1 MRRRKNFWRREKTGT
16 DDGKCRELSSLV
28 QFYFNTAN
36 QMSRQK
42 KKSKRESQKVKP
54 NQKDL
59 SLSDKHKFTG
69 KIAPAPIKMK
79 YFEASIKDDLP
90 HTFEE
95 RLKMLKEIG
104 RKAAEQFP
112 DKYKNIQ
119 EWFKK
124 YDQPKIL
131 AFSFY
136 YFLTAPAGYD
146 EEAVT
151 GKIDFQ
157 PFYQELLQAFSLT
170 LPRSYEADPFSQE
183 VQDFKNSLREI
194 GDLYRSKQLQFP
206 DSVLTIDDMPIHL
219 IRTEMIMQ
227 TTAVRNWSYD
237 HNMKKVTLDL
247 ARKVSDAFMVHHGFD
262 PVIFLELLYR
272 MTQEVEIKIN
282 QHGLKTRLFLKKTS
296 YSTVIDSYES
306 LFPVEKIPKEK
317 QKVFWENCGKNLN
330 KLKSLFLL
338 HSDFFL
344 EDIFSFDYKTLESY
358 TQGIISGEKLKLIFK
373 ELSFE
378 FGDLEKHNIDHFLL
392 GNPVQEKPF
401 IQITEN
407 DTVFSTMYTVLT
419 HFSIGLLEGLCA
431 ADVKLREK
439 YNIARADYLEEEISS
454 LFRKAFPTAKI
465 FAGSKWKAKD
475 GKIYENDLLVIIDQF
490 ALVIEAKAGM
500 VSPPA
505 KRGAPDRLFK
515 TLKELI
521 EEPSEQAMRFIEFL
535 TENTGDLSLKVK
547 KGPNNNFN
555 SAELCYYIPLGVT
568 LSHLG
573 MTSTNLKQLIR
584 AGVTNK
590 KIEDLATSI
599 SLTDLEVVFDLLPNT
614 AEKLHYLQRRRELE
628 SNIEYIGDEL
638 DLLAWYLDDGFNL
651 GEDQEKYGLFKMDLK
666 SKELDHYIIGTAN
679 KEKVT
684 KPFLRRSPWWKD
696 ILNRLESKKP
706 ENWLTISYLLH
717 NVNYEDQIVLAKM
730 KDQLTNAILT
740 GKTEEKHNW
749 IILKTAEKKRQF
761 TIAVYCY
768 TDSLKD
774 ERNDMISDILYS
786 DEMEGMK
793 GTLVI
798 AINVDQKHYPYSSLA
813 FRISPE
819 LFENKYMRKNENI

>member
-1 MRRRKNFWRREKTGT
+1 
-16 DDGKCRELSSLV
+16 
-28 QFYFNTAN
+28 
-36 QMSRQK
+36 MSRQK
-42 KKSKRESQKVKP
+42 KKSKRTSQKVKS
-54 NQKDL
+54 NRKDL
-59 SLSDKHKFTG
+59 LLSDKNLFAG
-69 KIAPAPIKMK
+69 NIAPAPIKMK
-79 YFEASIKDDLP
+79 YFEATMDEELP

-95 RLKMLKEIG
+95 RLELLKEIG
-104 RKAAEQFP
+104 KNAAEQFP
-112 DKYKNIQ
+112 DKYKSIQ
-119 EWFKK
+119 EWFRK

-170 LPRSYEADPFSQE
+170 LPRSYKADPFSQE
-183 VQDFKNSLREI
+183 VNDFKNSLMEM

-206 DSVLTIDDMPIHL
+206 DSVLIIDDVPSHL

-237 HNMKKVTLDL
+237 HKMKRVTLNL
-247 ARKVSDAFMVHHGFD
+247 AEKVSDTFMKHHGFD
-262 PVIFLELLYR
+262 PKMFLELLYR
-272 MTQEVEIKIN
+272 MIQEVEIKIN
-282 QHGLKTRLFLKKTS
+282 QHGLRTRQFLTKTN

-306 LFPVEKIPKEK
+306 QFPVQKMPKEK
-317 QKVFWENCGKNLN
+317 QKALWELCGKNLKN
-330 KLKSLFLL
+330 LKSMFLL
-338 HSDFFL
+338 HSDYFL
-344 EDIFSFDYKTLESY
+344 EDIFSFDYKTLASY
-358 TQGIISGEKLKLIFK
+358 TEGVISEEKLREIYKK
-373 ELSFE
+373 VSFE

-392 GNPVQEKPF
+392 LSPVQEKPF
-401 IQITEN
+401 IHIPEN
-407 DTVFSTMYTVLT
+407 DAIFSTMYTVLT
-419 HFSIGLLEGLCA
+419 HFSISVLEGLCA
-431 ADVKLREK
+431 ADIQLREK
-439 YNIARADYLEEEISS
+439 YNIARAGYLEEEIFL

-535 TENTGDLSLKVK
+535 NDNKGDLSLKVK

-555 SAELCYYIPLGVT
+555 SAELCYFIPLGVT

-573 MTSTNLKQLIR
+573 MTSTNLKQLIK
-584 AGVTNK
+584 AGVTKK

-599 SLTDLEVVFDLLPNT
+599 SFTDLEVVFDLLPNT

-651 GEDQEKYGLFKMDLK
+651 GKDQEKYGLFKMDLK
-666 SKELDHYIIGTAN
+666 SKELDHYVIGTAN
-679 KEKVT
+679 NEKVT
-684 KPFLRRSPWWKD
+684 KPSLRRSPWWKD

-706 ENWLTISYLLH
+706 EHWITISYLLH
-717 NVNYEDQIVLAKM
+717 NFNYEDQITLSKM

-740 GKTEEKHNW
+740 GKTEKRHNW
-749 IILKTAEKKRQF
+749 ILLTNAETKRQF

-768 TDSLKD
+768 TDNLKN
-774 ERNDMISDILYS
+774 ERDDMMSDILYS
-786 DEMEGMK
+786 KEMEGMK
-793 GTLVI
+793 GALVI
-798 AINVDQKHYPYSSLA
+798 AINVDQKHYPYSSLG

-819 LFENKYMRKNENI
+819 LFENKYMRANKKS

>member
-1 MRRRKNFWRREKTGT
+1 
-16 DDGKCRELSSLV
+16 
-28 QFYFNTAN
+28 
-36 QMSRQK
+36 MSRQK
-42 KKSKRESQKVKP
+42 KKSKGTSQKVKP
-54 NQKDL
+54 NRKDL
-59 SLSDKHKFTG
+59 SLSEKNLFPG
-69 KIAPAPIKMK
+69 NIAPAPVKMK
-79 YFEASIKDDLP
+79 YFEASLPDGLP

-95 RLKMLKEIG
+95 RLHILKEIG
-104 RKAAEQFP
+104 RNAAQQFP
-112 DKYKNIQ
+112 DKYKSIQ
-119 EWFKK
+119 EWFRK

-146 EEAVT
+146 EEAET

-170 LPRSYEADPFSQE
+170 LPRSYKADPFSKE
-183 VQDFKNSLREI
+183 VNDFKNSLMEM
-194 GDLYRSKQLQFP
+194 GDLYKSKQLQFP
-206 DSVLTIDDMPIHL
+206 DSILTIDDVPSHL

-237 HNMKKVTLDL
+237 HKMKRVTLNL
-247 ARKVSDAFMVHHGFD
+247 AEKVSDAFMKHHGFD
-262 PVIFLELLYR
+262 PKMFLELLYR
-272 MTQEVEIKIN
+272 MIQEVEIKIN
-282 QHGLKTRLFLKKTS
+282 QHHLKTRQFLTKTN

-306 LFPVEKIPKEK
+306 KFPVQKMPKVK
-317 QKVFWENCGKNLN
+317 QKAFWELCGKDLK
-330 KLKSLFLL
+330 KLKSMFLL

-344 EDIFSFDYKTLESY
+344 EDIFSFGYKTLESY
-358 TQGIISGEKLKLIFK
+358 TQGMISEEKLREIFK
-373 ELSFE
+373 KVSFE
-378 FGDLEKHNIDHFLL
+378 FGDLKEHNIDHFLL
-392 GNPVQEKPF
+392 LNPVQEKPF
-401 IQITEN
+401 IYNPEN
-407 DTVFSTMYTVLT
+407 DAIFSTMYTVLT
-419 HFSIGLLEGLCA
+419 HFSISVLEGLCA
-431 ADVKLREK
+431 ADIQLREK
-439 YNIARADYLEEEISS
+439 YNIARAGYLEEEIFL

-505 KRGAPDRLFK
+505 KRGALNRLFK

-535 TENTGDLSLKVK
+535 NENKGDLSLKVK

-555 SAELCYYIPLGVT
+555 SAEICYFIPLGVT

-573 MTSTNLKQLIR
+573 MTSTNLKQLIK
-584 AGVTNK
+584 AGVTQKN
-590 KIEDLATSI
+590 IEDLATSI

-651 GEDQEKYGLFKMDLK
+651 GKDQEKYGLFKMDLK

-679 KEKVT
+679 NEKVT
-684 KPFLRRSPWWKD
+684 KPSLRRSPWWID

-706 ENWLTISYLLH
+706 EHWITISYLLH
-717 NVNYEDQIVLAKM
+717 NFNYEDQIILSKM

-740 GKTEEKHNW
+740 GKTENRHNW
-749 IILKTAEKKRQF
+749 ILLTNAETKRQF

-768 TDSLKD
+768 TDNLKN
-774 ERNDMISDILYS
+774 ERDDMMSDILYS
-786 DEMEGMK
+786 KEMEGMK
-793 GTLVI
+793 GALVI

-813 FRISPE
+813 FRMSPE
-819 LFENKYMRKNENI
+819 LFENKYMRTNKKS